1 MILYTNKKHRFGKTV
16 NIEGII
22 VEFNLKGEAEI
33 SSKEELE
40 ILVKAG
46 LSRTKEIEK
55 EQEVLKE
62 NTSDVKVDVREAKV
76 KELETSINLLSSTNK
91 ALEREIV
98 ELRKENELLKESS
111 KSEINPAAGEEKVDE
126 GQSLAKELSTK
137 TKAELTTLCEE
148 LGLDKNEYQNLK
160 VDDLRKFIITKAENL

>member
-16 NIEGII
+16 NIEGIM

-55 EQEVLKE
+55 EQRVLKE
-62 NTSDVKVDVREAKV
+62 NMSDVKVDVREAKI
-76 KELETSINLLSSTNK
+76 KELETSINLLSVTNK
-91 ALEREIV
+91 ALEKEIV

-111 KSEINPAAGEEKVDE
+111 KSEINTAVVEEKVDE
-126 GQSLAKELSTK
+126 SQSIAKELSTK
-137 TKAELTTLCEE
+137 TKAELNTLCEE